1 MKKTELIDAMAKESG
16 LSKKDT
22 SAALDAFVK
31 VLSED
36 LKAGNKTLLSG
47 FGTFETAR
55 REARTGKNPLT
66 GETITIAASTN
77 AKFKAAKA
85 LKEMLNA

>member
-31 VLSED
+31 VHVGKGDCKS
-36 LKAGNKTLLSG
+36 KGIITLHYQYHGEEQLHPS
-47 FGTFETAR
+47 R
-55 REARTGKNPLT
+55 KRTDFQLRTQAPH
-66 GETITIAASTN
+66 
-77 AKFKAAKA
+77 
-85 LKEMLNA
+85 

>member
-1 MKKTELIDAMAKESG
+1 MKRTELIDAMAKESG
-16 LSKKDT
+16 LTKKDA
-22 SAALDAFVK
+22 SCALDAFVK
-31 VLSED
+31 VLSAD
-36 LKAGNKTLLSG
+36 LKAGNKTQLSG

-55 REARTGKNPLT
+55 REARTGKNPAT

-85 LKEMLNA
+85 LKDMLNA

>member
-36 LKAGNKTLLSG
+36 LKAGNKTQLSG